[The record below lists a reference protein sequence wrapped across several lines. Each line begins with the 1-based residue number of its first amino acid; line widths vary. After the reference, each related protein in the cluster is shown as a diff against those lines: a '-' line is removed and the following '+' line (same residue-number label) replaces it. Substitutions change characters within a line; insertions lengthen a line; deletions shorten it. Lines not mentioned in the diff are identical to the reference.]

1 MSVKEHQQPFRVL
14 ISTVGRRSY
23 LVQFFRQALRGRGQ
37 VIMLG
42 TLQGAVPDLTPLWFR
57 ELEIIGAW
65 GRSMEHYEGRRVNS
79 YQLVLDL
86 IAAGKIAAEGLLTHT
101 FRIDDY
107 RKALEAGMYKPQCKS
122 IKVAFDFR

>member
-1 MSVKEHQQPFRVL
+1 
-14 ISTVGRRSY
+14 
-23 LVQFFRQALRGRGQ
+23 
-37 VIMLG
+37 MLG

-86 IAAGKIAAEGLLTHT
+86 IGAGKIAAEGLLTHT
-101 FRIDDY
+101 FKIDDY
-107 RKALEAGMYKPQCKS
+107 RAAMEAGMYKPQCES